1 MRWAPVL
8 AVALLVSGCR
18 GGEADVPSG
27 MNTTTATVAAAI
39 DPSPLGSSVPATTTS
54 SPATTAAQPTTT
66 AHVTTTVPPV
76 RGPFVVAH
84 YLDIPRSSSCLEV
97 VPQRNSARSSQSCS
111 MASVI
116 WNRTVRA
123 GWSMASSTIQSCGI
137 GRRGPPEPRPV
148 GEIPGDAIGA
158 WWGLGFI
165 DDEPVL
171 LVVSDN
177 WRESGFGWCDGDAQ
191 PRRRANTQMGSGDR
205 IVSLMRVSDGQVV
218 DAHRESFVIGLS
230 GAPNQLTHSFVSGG
244 DTVAFVNDSSIRRQ
258 PRSPRRSKPRWSAH
272 RSSSERSATN
282 SSRYR
287 RIHTAVRA
295 PAWPDVNLVGLDRQ
309 GRVMVYEESK
319 SGVRQVVA
327 VNLDDGTELL
337 RLQAW
342 RLPDEPVG
350 AFWVDFDPTG
360 IVTVL
365 WADTESDDM
374 YTEVIDLHGGRT
386 TLPWPP
392 AGHPRGAP
400 SVSYLPATRRRPH
413 SNRRPRSS
421 TRYMRSNVS
430 QSAIRWVG

>member
-1 MRWAPVL
+1 MRMRWAPVL

-39 DPSPLGSSVPATTTS
+39 DPSLLGTSVPATTTS

-66 AHVTTTVPPV
+66 VHVTTTVPPV
-76 RGPFVVAH
+76 RSPFVVAH
-84 YLDIPRSSSCLEV
+84 YLDIPRSSSRLEV
-97 VPQRNSARSSQSCS
+97 VPVAELGKVEPIMLDGFSHLESDGAGGVVYGKFNDPVVWHWPSGTSQ
-111 MASVI
+111 
-116 WNRTVRA
+116 
-123 GWSMASSTIQSCGI
+123 
-137 GRRGPPEPRPV
+137 PRPV

-158 WWGLGFI
+158 WWSLGFI

-177 WRESGFGWCDGDAQ
+177 WRESGFGWCDGEPCFGDEGY
-191 PRRRANTQMGSGDR
+191 QMGSGDR

-244 DTVAFVNDSSIRRQ
+244 DTVAFVRLLD
-258 PRSPRRSKPRWSAH
+258 PSA
-272 RSSSERSATN
+272 ATLTPEIETTLECTQIEFRTLSDDLVSVPSN
-282 SSRYR
+282 PYG
-287 RIHTAVRA
+287 ACA

-319 SGVRQVVA
+319 SGARQVVA
-327 VNLDDGTELL
+327 INLDDGTELL
-337 RLQAW
+337 RLQTW
-342 RLPDEPVG
+342 RLPDERVG

-374 YTEVIDLHGGRT
+374 HTEIIDLHGGRI

-392 AGHPRGAP
+392 AGHPRGVP
-400 SVSYLPATRRRPH
+400 TVSYLPATDVDL
-413 SNRRPRSS
+413 
-421 TRYMRSNVS
+421 TRIV
-430 QSAIRWVG
+430 AP